1 MLIAPAES
9 NLQGR
14 VKLRQRRSF
23 GDEEPPSHGR
33 RYAAQPGTELHRT
46 HFVLGVH
53 RPDANT
59 NVGPAQTAIQ
69 HPEWTTLRYGE
80 QVMAARGGMARAAK
94 ESGGIRDKRM
104 MDFTKLQKGPA
115 RKYGNYMR

>member
-14 VKLRQRRSF
+14 
-23 GDEEPPSHGR
+23 
-33 RYAAQPGTELHRT
+33 
-46 HFVLGVH
+46 
-53 RPDANT
+53 ANT

-94 ESGGIRDKRM
+94 EIGGLHDKGM
-104 MDFTKLQKGPA
+104 IDFSKLQKSPA
-115 RKYGNYMR
+115 RKYRHHMRLMLNHPIPRRGSPVGSSLN